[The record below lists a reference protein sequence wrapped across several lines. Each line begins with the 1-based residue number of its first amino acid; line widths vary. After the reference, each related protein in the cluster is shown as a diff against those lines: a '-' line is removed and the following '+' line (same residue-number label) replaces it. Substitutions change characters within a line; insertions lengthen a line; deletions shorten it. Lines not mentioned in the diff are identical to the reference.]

1 MIISITGASGFVG
14 KKLVERCLLEG
25 HLVRILSRR
34 IIDRKNLP
42 NNVEIFNYDLNDPN
56 LPLEFVNNTDVLY
69 HCAAEIKDKEKMV
82 VTNFS
87 GTNNLIQL
95 SKGMI
100 GRWVQLSSVGVY
112 GTQRYGIVTENS
124 PENPSNTYEISK
136 KKADDLVREAQVSG
150 AFDASLL
157 RPTIIYGK
165 DMENKSIYKLIETIN
180 KGIFFYIGSK
190 GAQANYVHVEDVVEA
205 LFECGISNEAKNRV
219 FNLSA
224 GGTIEELVEVVVNTL
239 RCRSPSL
246 RLPEVLIRSASSIL
260 RVIPNF
266 PLSKSR
272 VDALSCRAQYPSN
285 KIRDELNFIPK
296 VSLNLGMAEMAKE
309 WKHQN

>member
-1 MIISITGASGFVG
+1 MIISITGASGLVG
-14 KKLVERCLLEG
+14 KRLVERCLSEG
-25 HLVRILSRR
+25 YVVRILSRR

-42 NNVEIFNYDLNDPN
+42 NNVEIFNYDLNDSN

-69 HCAAEIKDKEKMV
+69 HCAAEIKDKEKMM

-112 GTQRYGIVTENS
+112 GSHRFGIITENS

-136 KKADDLVREAQVSG
+136 KKADDLVREAQVAG
-150 AFDASLL
+150 AFDSSLL

-165 DMENKSIYKLIETIN
+165 DMKNKSIYKLIETIN
-180 KGIFFYIGSK
+180 RGLFFYIGSK

-205 LFECGISNEAKNRV
+205 LFECGISNQAKNRI
-219 FNLSA
+219 FNLSS

-239 RCRSPSL
+239 QCRSPSL
-246 RLPEVLIRSASSIL
+246 RLPEDLIRAASSVL
-260 RVIPNF
+260 GVVPNF

-272 VDALSCRAQYPSN
+272 VDALSCRAQYPAN

-296 VSLNLGMAEMAKE
+296 VSLNLGMAEMAVE
-309 WKHQN
+309 WKRQN